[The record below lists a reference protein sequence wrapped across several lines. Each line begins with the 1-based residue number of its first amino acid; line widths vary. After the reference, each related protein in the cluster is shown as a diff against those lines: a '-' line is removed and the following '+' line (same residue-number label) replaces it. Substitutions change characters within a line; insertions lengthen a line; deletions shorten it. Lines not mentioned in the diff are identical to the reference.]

1 MIYYYEVIECSEVD
15 IDYQQVYDYIKEDNP
30 SYNINRIYKDFLD
43 NIEYYFECIY
53 NRSDFI
59 EIDNEECVELIKQ
72 DWRDWLYEK
81 FGENWD
87 EI

>member
-1 MIYYYEVIECSEVD
+1 MTYYYEVIECSEVD

-30 SYNINRIYKDFLD
+30 SYDLYNIYQDFLD

-59 EIDNEECVELIKQ
+59 AIDNEECVELIKQ
-72 DWRDWLYEK
+72 DWQDWLDEK